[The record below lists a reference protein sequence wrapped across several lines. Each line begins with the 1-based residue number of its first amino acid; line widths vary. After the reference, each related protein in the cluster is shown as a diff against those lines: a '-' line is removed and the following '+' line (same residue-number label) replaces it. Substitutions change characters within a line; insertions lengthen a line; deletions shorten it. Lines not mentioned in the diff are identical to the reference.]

1 MVHNFD
7 PIFIDFGIIQI
18 RWYSLA
24 YILGIL
30 TGWWYGKK
38 LIKIQIEGNKQ
49 IDYLK
54 NFDDLIGY
62 IIIGIIVGGRL
73 GYILFY
79 NFSFYIA
86 NPFEIFKVWNGG
98 MSFHGGLL
106 GVIITTYIFSNIKNL
121 NFKIYFDTISC
132 VAPVGIFLGRI
143 ANFINGEL
151 YGLPTEKPW
160 GIIFPKID
168 NLARHPSQLYE
179 AVLEGIILFL
189 ILNFF
194 LLKKIFNDGK
204 ISFLFLILYGIFRI
218 LSEQFRQPDEHIG
231 YLMGYLSV
239 GSILSIGM
247 ILFGI
252 LFLLKSNPN
261 EKNK

>member
-30 TGWWYGKK
+30 IGWWYGKK

-252 LFLLKSNPN
+252 LFLLKFNPN

>member
-79 NFSFYIA
+79 NFSFYIT

-132 VAPVGIFLGRI
+132 VAPIGIFLGRI

>member
-30 TGWWYGKK
+30 IGWGYGKK

-168 NLARHPSQLYE
+168 NLVRHPSQLYE

>member
-30 TGWWYGKK
+30 IGWWYGKK

-121 NFKIYFDTISC
+121 SFKIYFDTISC
-132 VAPVGIFLGRI
+132 VAPIGIFLGRI

-252 LFLLKSNPN
+252 LFLLKFNPN

>member
-30 TGWWYGKK
+30 IGWWYGKK

-132 VAPVGIFLGRI
+132 VAPIGIFLGRI

-252 LFLLKSNPN
+252 LFLLKFNPN

>member
-30 TGWWYGKK
+30 IGWWYGKK

-132 VAPVGIFLGRI
+132 VAPIGIFLGRI
-143 ANFINGEL
+143 ANFINSEL
-151 YGLPTEKPW
+151 YGKETDLFWSVKFEKVDN
-160 GIIFPKID
+160 IF
-168 NLARHPSQLYE
+168 RHPSQIYE
-179 AVLEGIILFL
+179 AFFEGIILFI
-189 ILNFF
+189 ILNFIFKKQLYKSPGFISALF
-194 LLKKIFNDGK
+194 LIFYSIFRFFIEFTREPDVQIGYILFNLSLGQLL
-204 ISFLFLILYGIFRI
+204 SFLFFMFGIF
-218 LSEQFRQPDEHIG
+218 
-231 YLMGYLSV
+231 
-239 GSILSIGM
+239 
-247 ILFGI
+247 LFY
-252 LFLLKSNPN
+252 K
-261 EKNK
+261 KK

>member
-79 NFSFYIA
+79 NFSFYIT

-252 LFLLKSNPN
+252 LFLLKFNPN